1 MKYYKTK
8 DSHMAVIKVND
19 VEFCTHITANGVNWV
34 LFSLVNHNAVECEQ
48 IEVLDAWIAFSNNI
62 IFNRL

>member
-8 DSHMAVIKVND
+8 DSHMAVTKVND

-34 LFSLVNHNAVECEQ
+34 LFSLVNNNAVECEQ
-48 IEVLDAWIAFSNNI
+48 IEVISAWTNFQNKIQ
-62 IFNRL
+62 L